1 MWPKLS
7 NINTDIR
14 DKILSYKTPDKA
26 SELSPWIRV
35 FSGAVKGQLQGLI
48 LQSNTSANL
57 LRATGETTA
66 TIYGDSQSS
75 GIIGLDW
82 KGNPVESNS
91 TRFLRPSPIITG
103 FSVKEGQDQISREAT
118 LQLTAYTLEQMEE
131 IQSYFLEPGYSLFIE
146 WGWNTINGARGVV
159 ETVGNDIDKI
169 LKTISSKTL
178 NWKDLVDTR
187 LKALGEYDGFL
198 GFIVG
203 GSVSS
208 EGDTFNIEI
217 RLRGEPSLPTYL
229 QSYRNSKKLN
239 DDKTSVSSSD
249 KTLSLFSVE
258 ELTDESEN
266 SVAKRRFQYMFNE
279 LPSDKQLNSIKNL
292 PQSATITPNMF
303 INFDKHIEKNLIGKT
318 TGEYTG
324 KGNPALKDA
333 KIEIQ
338 RENLFSKNKYVRMDL
353 VVQILNTLGKL
364 DEFVVGDKKVSFQID
379 INNTIIGGFPNI
391 FSTNKNKLIIPGI
404 IPDFTPYFL
413 ASGPVIQGETDATG
427 SLIDPSKING
437 LPPNNP
443 DDTLRSF
450 LGSSN
455 LSGEYQEDA
464 NYYGY
469 LKYLFVN
476 FDIVKSAINKKII
489 NSREAFIYIL
499 NEISSAVNAFWKF
512 QVVEG
517 EFKPSYSPF
526 IGPRREENTSPIP
539 TILQGPQA
547 LTNGDFKVGDIIL
560 TVIDE
565 NFIGK
570 IPDDISDIT
579 SDKVTIFK
587 HNGVGSVFLSANLD
601 ISLPSSM
608 VGQIVSSR
616 LGAAVNPD
624 APVFS
629 VGGFFNS
636 ETDLFIKI
644 RQDINPPAENNNDN
658 PEETTSSKLQEEFNN
673 NYKIFEVGG
682 GLNVYRVGNSGR
694 VTAEDKVGNAVL
706 QGDGTL
712 KVRDKDSTNA
722 ELVSAVTQYNE
733 VKNTKNKEREAQS
746 SNLQAYLNKLDVV
759 PKSKLSSIKGIPS
772 TNNDATF
779 TSKEFFEKSYAIY
792 CFDDSDFFDLLK
804 QFYLRDKYK
813 KGKSLSTLIPIKYT
827 FTILGNSGIRRGD
840 VFRISGIPSKYSE
853 KGIFQVTEIEHN
865 LEGSK
870 WTTQIGGLFRQI
882 Q

>member
-7 NINTDIR
+7 NIDENIKN
-14 DKILSYKTPDKA
+14 KIFSYKTPDKA

-35 FSGAVKGQLQGLI
+35 FSGAVKNGLQGLI
-48 LQSNTSANL
+48 LQSNTSAKL

-75 GIIGLDW
+75 GIVGKTWDD
-82 KGNPVESNS
+82 KPVESNS
-91 TRFLRPSPIITG
+91 TRFLRPSPIVTG

-146 WGWNTINGARGVV
+146 WGWNTISGARGVV
-159 ETVGNDIDKI
+159 ETVGNSVDKI

-178 NWKDLVDTR
+178 NWEDLVSTR
-187 LKALGEYDGFL
+187 LNALGEYDGFL

-208 EGDTFNIEI
+208 EGDTFSIEV

-229 QSYRNSKKLN
+229 QSYRNSKKLTN
-239 DDKTSVSSSD
+239 DKTSVSSSD
-249 KTLSLFSVE
+249 KVLSLFSVE
-258 ELTDESEN
+258 ELTDENDS

-279 LPSDKQLNSIKNL
+279 LPSDKQLNRVKNL
-292 PQSATITPNMF
+292 INSSVITPNMF
-303 INFDKHIEKNLIGKT
+303 INFDKHIEKNVIGT
-318 TGEYTG
+318 ASG
-324 KGNPALKDA
+324 KYAGNTALNDA
-333 KIEIQ
+333 QIEIQ
-338 RENLFSKNKYVRMDL
+338 REDLFSKNKYVRMDL

-364 DEFVVGDKKVSFQID
+364 DSFTVGDKQVSFQID
-379 INNTIIGGFPNI
+379 INNTVIGGFPYM

-404 IPDFTPYFL
+404 IPNFTPYFL
-413 ASGPVIQGETDATG
+413 ASGPVIQGETDANG
-427 SLIDPSKING
+427 SLVDPSKING

-443 DDTLRSF
+443 DDTLESF
-450 LGSSN
+450 LGSSS
-455 LSGEYQEDA
+455 LSGEYKEDA

-469 LKYLFVN
+469 LKYLFIN
-476 FDIVKSAINKKII
+476 FDILKSAINKKII

-526 IGPRREENTSPIP
+526 IGPVRESQSRQNFISTDSANQQLTTS
-539 TILQGPQA
+539 
-547 LTNGDFKVGDIIL
+547 GDSSGLKVGDIIL

-565 NFIGK
+565 NFVGK
-570 IPDDISDIT
+570 LPDDI
-579 SDKVTIFK
+579 DKNVTVFP
-587 HNGVGSVFLSANLD
+587 HNGVGSVFLSSNLD

-608 VGQIVSSR
+608 VGQIVSTR

-636 ETDLFIKI
+636 ETDLFVRIT
-644 RQDINPPAENNNDN
+644 QDINPPPENNNDS
-658 PEETTSSKLQEEFNN
+658 PQDTTSSKLKEEFDN
-673 NYKIFEVGG
+673 NYQVYQVGG
-682 GLNVYRVGNSGR
+682 GINVYRVPDNGR
-694 VTAEDKVGNAVL
+694 PTQEDFVGTAQL
-706 QGDGTL
+706 QGNGTL
-712 KVRDKDSTNA
+712 KVIDKNSSNA
-722 ELVSAVTQYNE
+722 ELVSVVRQYNE
-733 VKNTKNKEREAQS
+733 VENTKTKEKDAQT
-746 SNLQAYLNKLDVV
+746 SNLQAYLGKLDVV
-759 PKSKLSSIKGIPS
+759 PKSKLFSSKGVPK
-772 TNNDATF
+772 NNADSTF
-779 TSKEFFEKSYAIY
+779 TNTEFFEQSYAIY

-840 VFRISGIPSKYSE
+840 VFRISGIPKKYSE
-853 KGIFQVTEIEHN
+853 KGIFQITEIEHN

>member
-7 NINTDIR
+7 NIDENIKN
-14 DKILSYKTPDKA
+14 KIFSYKTPDKA

-35 FSGAVKGQLQGLI
+35 FSGAVKNGLQGLI
-48 LQSNTSANL
+48 LQSNTSAKL

-75 GIIGLDW
+75 GIIGRTWDA
-82 KGNPVESNS
+82 KPVESNS
-91 TRFLRPSPIITG
+91 KRFLRPSPIVTG
-103 FSVKEGQDQISREAT
+103 FNVKEGQDQISREAT

-146 WGWNTINGARGVV
+146 WGWNTINGARGIV
-159 ETVGNDIDKI
+159 ETVGNDVDKI

-178 NWKDLVDTR
+178 NWNDLVNTR
-187 LKALGEYDGFL
+187 LNALGEYDGFL

-208 EGDTFNIEI
+208 EGDTFNIEV

-229 QSYRNSKKLN
+229 QSYRNSKKLTN
-239 DDKTSVSSSD
+239 DKTSVSSSD
-249 KTLSLFSVE
+249 KVLSLFSVE
-258 ELTDESEN
+258 ELTNESDD

-279 LPSDKQLNSIKNL
+279 LPSDKQLNRVKNL
-292 PQSATITPNMF
+292 VNSGTITPNMF
-303 INFDKHIEKNLIGKT
+303 INFDKHIEKNLIGKASGVYEGSANI
-318 TGEYTG
+318 GE
-324 KGNPALKDA
+324 L
-333 KIEIQ
+333 EIK
-338 RENLFSKNKYVRMDL
+338 REDLFSKNKYVRMDL

-379 INNTIIGGFPNI
+379 INDTIIGGFPHI
-391 FSTNKNKLIIPGI
+391 FSTNKNKLIIPGK

-413 ASGPVIQGETDATG
+413 ATGPVIQGLTDATG
-427 SLIDPSKING
+427 SLIDPSIING
-437 LPPNNP
+437 LPPINP
-443 DDTLRSF
+443 DDTLESF
-450 LGSSN
+450 LGSSDIY
-455 LSGEYQEDA
+455 GEYQEDK

-476 FDIVKSAINKKII
+476 FDILKSAISKKII

-517 EFKPSYSPF
+517 EFKEKIEAIS
-526 IGPRREENTSPIP
+526 GPA
-539 TILQGPQA
+539 LQA
-547 LTNGDFKVGDIIL
+547 LAVAGYTGTSFESYTPPSEKKFKEGDIIL

-565 NFIGK
+565 NFVGK
-570 IPDDISDIT
+570 LPDDI
-579 SDKVTIFK
+579 DKNVTVFP
-587 HNGVGSVFLSANLD
+587 HNGMGSVTSSVFLNSNLD

-608 VGQIVSSR
+608 VGQIVSTR

-636 ETDLFIKI
+636 ETDLFVRIT
-644 RQDINPPAENNNDN
+644 QDINPPPGNNNDDPKN
-658 PEETTSSKLQEEFNN
+658 KTSDNLQEEFNN
-673 NYKIFEVGG
+673 NYQVKTRGG
-682 GLNVYRVGNSGR
+682 GVDIYDRTTNQKIGTALKRGGRGRAGFDGKLKVIDGNTDQR
-694 VTAEDKVGNAVL
+694 LNAVVN
-706 QGDGTL
+706 QYNQVQDA
-712 KVRDKDSTNA
+712 RDKEIETR
-722 ELVSAVTQYNE
+722 SA
-733 VKNTKNKEREAQS
+733 
-746 SNLQAYLNKLDVV
+746 NLQAYLNKLDVV
-759 PKSKLSSIKGIPS
+759 PKSKLFSIKGVPS
-772 TNNDATF
+772 TNDDSTF
-779 TSKEFFEKSYAIY
+779 TSTEFFEKSYAIY

-840 VFRISGIPSKYSE
+840 VFRISGIPKKYSE